1 MNIRNDNRTNCL
13 NFITTV
19 ELLEFEKFCIAFQ
32 IRHNI

>member
-1 MNIRNDNRTNCL
+1 L